1 MELKKFQIKVLQ
13 DLNRYCELLNE
24 TNSVVSAYSNFW
36 LEKNI
41 VVGFGGLPAYNNTIY
56 NTPHVCFKVPTGG
69 GKTFLAVSSLRILF
83 NNFPTKKAKVVVWLV
98 PSEAI
103 LTQTLE
109 NLSNPNH
116 PYRQKIEADFNGRVQ
131 VYSKQQALD
140 GQQFN
145 ITTVNE
151 QLSIIVMSFDSL
163 RIRNKDGRKVY
174 QENGNLQSF
183 LSYNPTPE
191 TKVENIDDTALIQV
205 LNQLSP
211 VIIVDESHH
220 TSGELSIEMLRNL
233 NPSFILDLTATPRK
247 NSNIISYVD
256 AAQLKAENMVK
267 LPVIVYNRPSQ
278 DEVIADAI
286 SLRDRLDDLAQTNS
300 NNYIRPIVLF
310 QAQPK
315 QGENKETF
323 EKLKERLVNLGI
335 PEEEIAIKTAEINEI
350 KNIDL
355 LSRDCKI
362 KYIITINALKEGWD
376 CPYAY
381 ILATLANKTSTVD
394 VEQILGRVLRLP
406 YTQQNN
412 SKFLNLSYVL
422 TCSNDFNTTI
432 QKVVAGLNNA
442 GFSEH
447 DYRIA
452 SNELPSIQSQQ
463 HTAQTSLINEDEE
476 CLQFDTSLV
485 KSIIEE
491 RKNIN
496 NGIDN
501 TISSM
506 LVSAE
511 EKSNNYDDAI
521 KSTINNVFEDLP
533 MEVKSK
539 VQTYPMYEN
548 FKDEAMKL
556 KLPQFFI
563 KPKENLFTLANQ
575 DYRELLTRDVL
586 LDGFTLKDKST
597 EIDFSLATEGVVEVD
612 VNKNESPK
620 YRRLNET
627 ENAYFKEMFK
637 SLPPE
642 SRVKNCKYLIKQQL
656 EKFNYIASNDLSL
669 YIDRIVDNM
678 DSDTLL
684 ALQKNV
690 YGFTNKIKYKIVSLQ
705 EEYQK
710 SQFKTWLELGKIE
723 CLPSFNFKQEIIPVK
738 PFNLLSKSLYVTE
751 ESMNDFELKVIE
763 KVSSLPNV
771 KWWHRNMDRIEFY
784 INGFINHYP
793 DFIVYTNSGKIV
805 LIETKGL
812 YLASNDDS
820 KDKAELGKIWQ
831 AQAGNNY
838 RYYMVSSENIPN
850 NPDAISLEEFIKI
863 MRAL

>member
-452 SNELPSIQSQQ
+452 NNELPSIQSQQ
-463 HTAQTSLINEDEE
+463 HTTQTSLINEDEE

-521 KSTINNVFEDLP
+521 KLTINNVFEDLP

>member
-83 NNFPTKKAKVVVWLV
+83 NNFPTKKAKVVVWLA

-452 SNELPSIQSQQ
+452 NNELPSIQSQQ
-463 HTAQTSLINEDEE
+463 HTTQTSLINEDEE

-521 KSTINNVFEDLP
+521 KLTINNVFEDLP

-597 EIDFSLATEGVVEVD
+597 EIDFSLATEGVVKVD

>member
-24 TNSVVSAYSNFW
+24 TNSVVSAYSNLW

-256 AAQLKAENMVK
+256 ATQLKAENMVK

-463 HTAQTSLINEDEE
+463 HTTQTSLINEDEE

-627 ENAYFKEMFK
+627 ENAYFKEIFK

>member
-24 TNSVVSAYSNFW
+24 TNSVVSAYNNFW

-56 NTPHVCFKVPTGG
+56 HTPHVCFKVPTGG

-131 VYSKQQALD
+131 VYSKKQALD

-174 QENGNLQSF
+174 LENGNLQSF

-220 TSGELSIEMLRNL
+220 TSGELSTEMLRNL

-362 KYIITINALKEGWD
+362 KHIITINALKEGWD

-432 QKVVAGLNNA
+432 QKVAAGLNNA

-452 SNELPSIQSQQ
+452 CNELSSIQSQQ
-463 HTAQTSLINEDEE
+463 HTTQTSLINEDEE

-501 TISSM
+501 TVSSM
-506 LVSAE
+506 LASAE

-575 DYRELLTRDVL
+575 GYRELLTRDVL

-597 EIDFSLATEGVVEVD
+597 EIDFSLATEGVVKVD

>member
-463 HTAQTSLINEDEE
+463 HTTQTSLINEDEE

-539 VQTYPMYEN
+539 VQTYPVNEN

-637 SLPPE
+637 FLPPE

>member
-24 TNSVVSAYSNFW
+24 TNSVVSAYNNFW

-355 LSRDCKI
+355 LSRDCQI

-463 HTAQTSLINEDEE
+463 HTTQTSLINEDEE

-511 EKSNNYDDAI
+511 EKSNNYDNAI

-793 DFIVYTNSGKIV
+793 DFIVYTNSGKVV

>member
-116 PYRQKIEADFNGRVQ
+116 PYRQKIETDFNGRVQ

-452 SNELPSIQSQQ
+452 NNELPSIQSQQ
-463 HTAQTSLINEDEE
+463 HTTQTSLINEDEE

-521 KSTINNVFEDLP
+521 KLTINNVFEDLP

>member
-310 QAQPK
+310 QAQSK

-463 HTAQTSLINEDEE
+463 HTTQTSLINEDEE

>member
-83 NNFPTKKAKVVVWLV
+83 NNFPTKKAKVVVWLA

-452 SNELPSIQSQQ
+452 NNELPSIQSQQ
-463 HTAQTSLINEDEE
+463 HTTQTSLINEDEE

-521 KSTINNVFEDLP
+521 KLTINNVFEDLP